1 MERQAQFNY
10 IRAAHYVCCEAGRC
24 YSFGPMPLHK
34 AVLLAVR
41 KYRINHEPSVICEGL
56 SLIGIDAIVAVRE
69 RADFPWRVDDL
80 ASLLATPS
88 GVGHGD

>member
-10 IRAAHYVCCEAGRC
+10 IRAAHYVCCEADRC

-41 KYRINHEPSVICEGL
+41 KYRVNHEPSVICDGL

-69 RADFPWRVDDL
+69 RADFPWRLDDL
-80 ASLLATPS
+80 ASLLAKRS
-88 GVGHGD
+88 GTGHGD